1 MKKIITFIGFILLLS
16 MTTNLYAETKNHLKE
31 KPLIIKSHIVRMLLE
46 SDKTYRLE
54 LREYAAVYH
63 ADEKF
68 SSCLQRSIKE
78 NKEASLVVSSQSL
91 IVRECKVE

>member
-1 MKKIITFIGFILLLS
+1 MLTL
-16 MTTNLYAETKNHLKE
+16 TTNVFAESKNHLKE
-31 KPLIIKSHIVRMLLE
+31 KPLSIKSHVVRMLME
-46 SDKTYRLE
+46 SDKTYRLQ

-68 SSCLQRSIKE
+68 ASCLQRSIKE